1 MYRNNGLPRFADA
14 KNAGAISGWVGGLAT
29 HELPDRHG
37 RQLHNA
43 RHVLDTL
50 RVLAPARPNGTPGP
64 AGMRFSY
71 SINEDLPCYLLH
83 DLHCADKVMILKG
96 SGECVCLHSRT
107 ESLLKVSH
115 QC

>member
-1 MYRNNGLPRFADA
+1 MKINENNCGCICCQVYRNNGLPRFADA
-14 KNAGAISGWVGGLAT
+14 KNAGAISGWVGGWAT

-64 AGMRFSY
+64 AGMRMSY
-71 SINEDLPCYLLH
+71 SINEHLPCYLLH
-83 DLHCADKVMILKG
+83 DLHAGSLDPGVGG
-96 SGECVCLHSRT
+96 SGGS
-107 ESLLKVSH
+107 
-115 QC
+115 Q